1 MEDYSACH
9 PLFPAYN
16 SKFEDKQLKIPFAR
30 AYFYAKFAD
39 SVEKV
44 CKLMKENFSLP
55 QKIGTFQSWF
65 DVYKVSEGTFAI
77 CEPGHRDG
85 AISYLIE
92 GRNKAVLLDTG
103 IGIGDIK
110 KVIVHL
116 TRLKVSVVNSHTH
129 FDHIGGNHQFDEIA
143 VFDDDFE
150 IENLERGQTIEDL
163 RDELSPKLLY
173 RPLPKG
179 FDPKAYRILPS
190 KPTHLLKHEE
200 LIDLGHRKLKVLH
213 TPGHSP
219 GSICLLDTK
228 SRELFTGDTF
238 YLSSL
243 LANLPESD
251 FPAYSRTAD
260 YLASLTP
267 SISVLRPSH
276 DDSRRQPFAESE
288 FLARLA
294 KAYQDIKAEKA
305 NFSPGVCP
313 YTGVKIRDY
322 RFEGFSIWVK
332 EHLENQH

>member
-1 MEDYSACH
+1 MQA
-9 PLFPAYN
+9 
-16 SKFEDKQLKIPFAR
+16 
-30 AYFYAKFAD
+30 
-39 SVEKV
+39 
-44 CKLMKENFSLP
+44 NFSLP

-65 DVYKVSEGTFAI
+65 EVYKVSERTFSI
-77 CEPGHRDG
+77 CEPGHLDG

-103 IGIGDIK
+103 MGIGDIK
-110 KVIVHL
+110 KVIEHL
-116 TRLKVSVVNSHTH
+116 TRLKVFVVNSHTH
-129 FDHIGGNHQFDEIA
+129 FDHVGDNHQFDEIA

-150 IENLERGQTIEDL
+150 IDNLERGQTIE
-163 RDELSPKLLY
+163 ELSPKRLY

-179 FDPKAYRILPS
+179 FDPKAYKILPS

-200 LIDLGHRKLKVLH
+200 LIDLGDRKLKVLH

-251 FPAYSRTAD
+251 SLAYSRTAD
-260 YLASLTP
+260 YLASLAP

-288 FLARLA
+288 FLTRLA
-294 KAYQDIKAEKA
+294 EAYQDIKAEKA
-305 NFSPGVCP
+305 NFGLGVCP

-332 EHLENQH
+332 EDLENHK

>member
-1 MEDYSACH
+1 M
-9 PLFPAYN
+9 
-16 SKFEDKQLKIPFAR
+16 QT
-30 AYFYAKFAD
+30 
-39 SVEKV
+39 
-44 CKLMKENFSLP
+44 NFSLP
-55 QKIGTFQSWF
+55 QKIATFQSWF
-65 DVYKVSEGTFAI
+65 EVYKVSEGTFAI
-77 CEPGHRDG
+77 CEPGHWDG

-103 IGIGDIK
+103 MGFGDIK
-110 KVIVHL
+110 KVIEQL

-129 FDHIGGNHQFDEIA
+129 FDHVGGNHQFDEIA
-143 VFDDDFE
+143 VFNDDFE
-150 IENLERGQTIEDL
+150 IENLERGYAIEEL
-163 RDELSPKLLY
+163 KSELSQERLY
-173 RPLPKG
+173 KPLPKG
-179 FDPKAYRILPS
+179 FDPKTYRILPS

-200 LIDLGHRKLKVLH
+200 LFDLGDRKLKVLH

-251 FPAYSRTAD
+251 FLAYSRTAD
-260 YLASLTP
+260 YLASLAP

-288 FLARLA
+288 FLVRLA
-294 KAYQDIKAEKA
+294 KACKSIKAGKA
-305 NFSPGVCP
+305 NFSSGVCP

-332 EHLENQH
+332 QDLKSQH

>member
-1 MEDYSACH
+1 MQA
-9 PLFPAYN
+9 
-16 SKFEDKQLKIPFAR
+16 
-30 AYFYAKFAD
+30 
-39 SVEKV
+39 
-44 CKLMKENFSLP
+44 NFSLP
-55 QKIGTFQSWF
+55 QKIATFQSWF
-65 DVYKVSEGTFAI
+65 EVYKVSEGTFAI
-77 CEPGHRDG
+77 CESGHWDG

-92 GRNKAVLLDTG
+92 GWNKAVLLDTG
-103 IGIGDIK
+103 MGFGDIK
-110 KVIVHL
+110 KVIEQL

-129 FDHIGGNHQFDEIA
+129 FDHVGGNHQFDEIA
-143 VFDDDFE
+143 VFDDNFE
-150 IENLERGQTIEDL
+150 IENLERGYAIEEL
-163 RDELSPKLLY
+163 KGELSKERLFK
-173 RPLPKG
+173 PLPKG
-179 FDPKAYRILPS
+179 FDLKTYRILPS

-200 LIDLGHRKLKVLH
+200 LIDLGDRKLKVLH

-251 FPAYSRTAD
+251 FLAYSRTAD

-288 FLARLA
+288 FLVRLA
-294 KAYQDIKAEKA
+294 KACKNIKAEKA
-305 NFSPGVCP
+305 NFSSGVCP

-332 EHLENQH
+332 QETE

>member
-1 MEDYSACH
+1 MQA
-9 PLFPAYN
+9 
-16 SKFEDKQLKIPFAR
+16 
-30 AYFYAKFAD
+30 
-39 SVEKV
+39 
-44 CKLMKENFSLP
+44 NFSLP

-65 DVYKVSEGTFAI
+65 EVYKVSEGTFAI
-77 CEPGHRDG
+77 CEPGHWEG
-85 AISYLIE
+85 VISYLIE

-103 IGIGDIK
+103 MGIGDIK
-110 KVIVHL
+110 KVIEQL

-129 FDHIGGNHQFDEIA
+129 FDHIGGNHQFNEIA

-150 IENLERGQTIEDL
+150 IENLKRGRTIE
-163 RDELSPKLLY
+163 ELKGEMSQENLY
-173 RPLPKG
+173 KPLPKG

-190 KPTHLLKHEE
+190 KPTRLLKQEE
-200 LIDLGHRKLKVLH
+200 LIDLGDRKLKVLH

-243 LANLPESD
+243 SAHFPESD
-251 FPAYSRTAD
+251 FLVYSRTAD
-260 YLASLTP
+260 YLASLAP

-276 DDSRRQPFAESE
+276 DDSRRQPFVESE
-288 FLARLA
+288 FLVRLA
-294 KAYQDIKAEKA
+294 KAYQSIKAEKA
-305 NFSPGVCP
+305 NFNSEVCP

-332 EHLENQH
+332 EDLESQH

>member
-1 MEDYSACH
+1 MQA
-9 PLFPAYN
+9 
-16 SKFEDKQLKIPFAR
+16 
-30 AYFYAKFAD
+30 
-39 SVEKV
+39 
-44 CKLMKENFSLP
+44 NFSLP

-65 DVYKVSEGTFAI
+65 EVYKVSKGTFAI
-77 CEPGHRDG
+77 CESKHWEGV
-85 AISYLIE
+85 ISYLIE
-92 GRNKAVLLDTG
+92 GRNKAVLVDTG
-103 IGIGDIK
+103 MGIGDIK
-110 KVIVHL
+110 EVVEQL

-143 VFDDDFE
+143 VFNDDFE
-150 IENLERGQTIEDL
+150 IENLERGRTIEEL
-163 RDELSPKLLY
+163 RGELRQELLY

-179 FDPKAYRILPS
+179 FDPKAYRILAS

-200 LIDLGHRKLKVLH
+200 MFDLGDRNLKVLH

-243 LANLPESD
+243 LAHFPESD
-251 FPAYSRTAD
+251 FLAYSRTAD
-260 YLASLTP
+260 YLASLEP

-288 FLARLA
+288 FLVRLA
-294 KAYQDIKAEKA
+294 KAYQSIKTEEA
-305 NFSPGVCP
+305 NFSPRVCP

-332 EHLENQH
+332 EDLESQR

>member
-1 MEDYSACH
+1 MQA
-9 PLFPAYN
+9 
-16 SKFEDKQLKIPFAR
+16 
-30 AYFYAKFAD
+30 
-39 SVEKV
+39 
-44 CKLMKENFSLP
+44 NFSLP

-65 DVYKVSEGTFAI
+65 EVYKVSERTFSI
-77 CEPGHRDG
+77 CEPGHLDG

-103 IGIGDIK
+103 MGIGDIK
-110 KVIVHL
+110 KVIEHL
-116 TRLKVSVVNSHTH
+116 TRLKVFVVNSHTH
-129 FDHIGGNHQFDEIA
+129 FDHVGDNHQFDEIA

-150 IENLERGQTIEDL
+150 IDNLERGQTIE
-163 RDELSPKLLY
+163 ELSPKRLY

-179 FDPKAYRILPS
+179 FDPKAYKILPS

-200 LIDLGHRKLKVLH
+200 LIDLGDRKLKVLH

-251 FPAYSRTAD
+251 SLAYSRTAD
-260 YLASLTP
+260 YLASLAP

-288 FLARLA
+288 FLTRLA
-294 KAYQDIKAEKA
+294 EAYQDIKAEKA
-305 NFSPGVCP
+305 NFGLGVCP

-332 EHLENQH
+332 EDLENHQ

>member
-1 MEDYSACH
+1 M
-9 PLFPAYN
+9 
-16 SKFEDKQLKIPFAR
+16 QT
-30 AYFYAKFAD
+30 
-39 SVEKV
+39 
-44 CKLMKENFSLP
+44 NFSLS
-55 QKIGTFQSWF
+55 QKIATFQSWF
-65 DVYKVSEGTFAI
+65 EVYKVSEGTFAI
-77 CEPGHRDG
+77 CEPGHWDG

-103 IGIGDIK
+103 MGFGDIK
-110 KVIVHL
+110 KVIEQL

-129 FDHIGGNHQFDEIA
+129 FDHVGGNHQFDEIA
-143 VFDDDFE
+143 VFNDDFE
-150 IENLERGQTIEDL
+150 IENLERGYAIEEL
-163 RDELSPKLLY
+163 KGELSKEHLY

-179 FDPKAYRILPS
+179 FDPKTYRILPS

-200 LIDLGHRKLKVLH
+200 LIDLGDRKLKVLH

-251 FPAYSRTAD
+251 FLAYSRTAD
-260 YLASLTP
+260 YLASLAP

-288 FLARLA
+288 FLVRLA
-294 KAYQDIKAEKA
+294 KACRNIKAGKA
-305 NFSPGVCP
+305 NFSSGVCP

-322 RFEGFSIWVK
+322 RFEGFSIWMK
-332 EHLENQH
+332 EDLKSRH

>member
-1 MEDYSACH
+1 MQA
-9 PLFPAYN
+9 
-16 SKFEDKQLKIPFAR
+16 
-30 AYFYAKFAD
+30 
-39 SVEKV
+39 
-44 CKLMKENFSLP
+44 NFSLP

-65 DVYKVSEGTFAI
+65 EVYKVSEGTFAI
-77 CEPGHRDG
+77 CEPGHWEG
-85 AISYLIE
+85 VISYLIE

-103 IGIGDIK
+103 MGIGDIK
-110 KVIVHL
+110 KVIEQL

-129 FDHIGGNHQFDEIA
+129 FDHIGGNHQFNEIA

-150 IENLERGQTIEDL
+150 IENSKRGRTIEEL
-163 RDELSPKLLY
+163 RGEMSQENLY
-173 RPLPKG
+173 KPLPKG
-179 FDPKAYRILPS
+179 FDPKAYKILPS
-190 KPTHLLKHEE
+190 KPTHLLKQEE
-200 LIDLGHRKLKVLH
+200 SIDLGDRKLKVLH

-243 LANLPESD
+243 FAHFPESD
-251 FPAYSRTAD
+251 FLAYSRTAD
-260 YLASLTP
+260 YLASLAP

-288 FLARLA
+288 FLVRLA
-294 KAYQDIKAEKA
+294 KAYQSIKAEKV
-305 NFSPGVCP
+305 NFFPRACP

-332 EHLENQH
+332 EDMESQH